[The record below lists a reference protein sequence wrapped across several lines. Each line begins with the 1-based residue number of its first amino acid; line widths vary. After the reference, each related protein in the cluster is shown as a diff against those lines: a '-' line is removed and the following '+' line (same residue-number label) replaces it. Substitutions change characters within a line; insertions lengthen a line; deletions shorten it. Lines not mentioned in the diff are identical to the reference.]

1 MIGTVLPD
9 GFPKSKGV
17 PIPEGWHGDAP
28 YADISV
34 GVGQGTVLD
43 VEILWGK
50 ESKMQIQKNDV
61 VQFTEAHK
69 WCGCLGIVKEVKK
82 NRIMVGVP
90 VPQQGTA
97 YIFDDGSNIE
107 YIGKAVM
114 VGDDD
119 A

>member
-1 MIGTVLPD
+1 
-9 GFPKSKGV
+9 
-17 PIPEGWHGDAP
+17 
-28 YADISV
+28 
-34 GVGQGTVLD
+34 
-43 VEILWGK
+43 
-50 ESKMQIQKNDV
+50 MQIQKNDV

-69 WCGCLGIVKEVKK
+69 WCGCLGIVNEVKK